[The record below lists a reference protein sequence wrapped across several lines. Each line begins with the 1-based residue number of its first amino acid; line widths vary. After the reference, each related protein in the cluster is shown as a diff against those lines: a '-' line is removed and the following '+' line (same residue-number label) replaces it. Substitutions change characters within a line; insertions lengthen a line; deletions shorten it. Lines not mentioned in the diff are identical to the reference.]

1 MDKKTYDEGLAV
13 RRAVLGAEYVDKAVR
28 APDEFSK
35 PMQDLVTEYCWGAVW
50 TRPEL
55 DRRTRSFLNP
65 AMLPALNRPHE
76 IKLHVLGAL
85 NNGLTRVEIR
95 EVFLQSAI
103 YCGVPAALDAM
114 RVAKEVFAEVDS
126 KK

>member
-13 RRAVLGAEYVDKAVR
+13 RRAVLGAEYVDKSVR
-28 APDEFSK
+28 SADEFSK
-35 PMQDLVTEYCWGAVW
+35 PIQDLVTEYCWGAVW

-55 DRRTRSFLNP
+55 DRRTRSFLNL
-65 AMLPALNRPHE
+65 AMLTALNRPHE

-114 RVAKEVFAEVDS
+114 RAAKEVFAEVDS